1 MEHQENDGRIKTEL
15 TDKEEHYCQLRASGK
30 TKTEAAKKAYD
41 TQNPSKVAYLVELKP
56 LVSDRI
62 QELKEERAEAY
73 GLDPMEQIRRYN
85 ELYQMAVDKGQLGT
99 AAKMLERID
108 ILGGF
113 EAPTKSVS
121 LRGNLGESLKDPNG
135 NIDSDLKKFS
145 EVLKTHSE
153 KTLEGDYAETPKG
166 NPEGSVH

>member
-1 MEHQENDGRIKTEL
+1 MATEL
-15 TDKEEHYCQLRASGK
+15 TEKEEAYCQYRSQGY

-41 TQNPSKVAYLVELKP
+41 TNNPNRVGYSVELRP
-56 LVSDRI
+56 DVQERI

-85 ELYQMAVDKGQLGT
+85 ELYIKAFNEGKWGV

-113 EAPTKSVS
+113 EAPKQSVVT
-121 LRGNLGESLKDPNG
+121 RKGEALKDTSKSLAEDLEKFKDILDPNSAKKTQADKPSE
-135 NIDSDLKKFS
+135 DS
-145 EVLKTHSE
+145 
-153 KTLEGDYAETPKG
+153 
-166 NPEGSVH
+166 SVH